1 MKRAAKKS
9 SADEKVARKKTGG
22 GACEV
27 VVDETS
33 QKVIALLGNRAT
45 PLVNLYDGDAE
56 YNGDLCKFK
65 STVILISA
73 YYR

>member
-27 VVDETS
+27 VVDETA

-45 PLVNLYDGDAE
+45 PLINLYDGDAE
-56 YNGDLCKFK
+56 YNDDLRMLT
-65 STVILISA
+65 TVIIKSA
-73 YYR
+73 YLR